1 MSSDDRLLCIDLQVD
16 PERGLQPDPTA
27 IFGARA
33 LLSMG
38 RRLGWTIAH
47 TRMRG
52 GKIAPPG
59 FGETRISGMRPLMS
73 ERVFLRS
80 GRSVMESAGL
90 LSLLDDWKDE
100 TVYVAA
106 FDHVTLL
113 SCLLACYDRGPR
125 MVLIENAL
133 SVSASLA
140 TRTALESFRKTA
152 GHLAAGSVTI
162 HSIVSRV
169 EQGAAQRVVPLQA
182 RSA

>member
-1 MSSDDRLLCIDLQVD
+1 MSSPDRLLCIDLQVD
-16 PERGLQPDPTA
+16 PERGLQPDPAA

-38 RRLGWTIAH
+38 RRLSWTIAH

-52 GKIAPPG
+52 HQLAPPG
-59 FGETRISGMRPLMS
+59 FGETRISGTRPLMS

-90 LSLLDDWKDE
+90 LGLLDDWKEE

-113 SCLLACYDRGPR
+113 SCLLACYERGPR

-152 GHLAAGSVTI
+152 GHLAAGSTTI
-162 HSIVSRV
+162 HTIVSRV
-169 EQGAAQRVVPLQA
+169 DQQAHQVVLPLHA
-182 RSA
+182 HSA